1 MHVKSLY
8 RNGLGM
14 GLVSAIS
21 MYQDGEKG
29 IDKWGFDLI
38 KEYG

>member
-8 RNGLGM
+8 RNGLG
-14 GLVSAIS
+14 S

-38 KEYG
+38 KKYG